1 MDDSK
6 IIELFFAR
14 NQEAIQQT
22 DKIYGRRLFL
32 LADRIVQNEQ
42 DAEESVSD
50 TYMKAWD
57 TIPPQRPVHFF
68 AYIAKICRNL
78 ALKRVDWKN
87 AQKRSA
93 EIVALTQEMEGCI
106 PDASQDARIEA
117 RELGRLLDAFLRTL
131 TPENQMVF
139 LRRYWY
145 ADSVSDLSAMT
156 GGSPNRVSLR
166 LFRVREKL
174 KKRLIKEGF
183 LV

>member
-42 DAEESVSD
+42 DAEESVRD
-50 TYMKAWD
+50 TYMKEWD

-68 AYIAKICRNL
+68 AYIDKICRNL